1 MSTIRTGDLAQFN
14 RSMNN
19 MQEVQSRLR
28 YGNLKVSTGK
38 AAHTYAELG
47 AESGKLMRTETA
59 LQRTEMFAEQ
69 NTRLGQELNLMDGAL
84 ATVEEIAQDF
94 QRTLIARRN
103 DATGD
108 DIRLDLEAQGMI
120 DRIVGELNLKVDG
133 RYVFAGSRTDTPPV
147 DAGAISDDETS
158 EAFYQGDRIPLR
170 ARIDVDAEVSYG
182 VLAVDEAFRNLFAG
196 LKTAIDGHGPPPGGD
211 DSLLQEAATLAE
223 QALDGVIAKRS
234 ELATFTAR
242 VESVRGSQ
250 EGTALYLKD
259 ALSDIVDTDVPA
271 TMAQISQDQV
281 SLEASYSIMSR
292 LSRLSLTDYLR

>member
-38 AAHTYAELG
+38 AAHSYAELG

-84 ATVEEIAQDF
+84 ATIAEVAQEF
-94 QRTLIARRN
+94 RQTLIARRN
-103 DATGD
+103 DAGGD
-108 DIRLDLEAQGMI
+108 NVRLDLEAQGMI
-120 DRIVGELNLKVDG
+120 DRVVGELNLKVDG

-182 VLAVDEAFRNLFAG
+182 VLAVDEAFRDLFAG
-196 LKTAIDGHGPPPGGD
+196 LKTAIDGHGPPAD
-211 DSLLQEAATLAE
+211 DGKLQEAATLAE

-242 VESVRGSQ
+242 VESVRDSQ

-259 ALSDIVDTDVPA
+259 TLSDIVDTDVPA

-292 LSRLSLTDYLR
+292 LSGLSLTDYLR